1 MDAIGYRA
9 ARPDDAGRIGALHVA
24 SWRETY
30 VGLLPDHLLK
40 GLSADAR
47 AAMWRVVLED
57 PAAHNGTA
65 VFIAESRD
73 RIVGFGACGGQR
85 DDSLRELGFDGEIGA
100 VYVLRSHQGAGVGK
114 MLMRMMARTLLA
126 GGRQAASLWV
136 LRENIGARTFYEHLG
151 GTAVAEKT
159 GEHSGSIRTE
169 LAYGWRDLE
178 ALSG

>member
-9 ARPDDAGRIGALHVA
+9 ARPDDADRIGALHVA

-30 VGLLPDHLLK
+30 AGLLPDHLLE
-40 GLSADAR
+40 GLSAAGR

-65 VFIAESRD
+65 LFVAESGD
-73 RIVGFGACGGQR
+73 AIVGFGACGGQR
-85 DDSLRELGFDGEIGA
+85 DDALKGQGFDGEIGA

-136 LRENIGARTFYEHLG
+136 LRENIGARTFYERLG
-151 GTAVAEKT
+151 GTAVGEKT
-159 GEHSGSIRTE
+159 GEHSGTMRTE
-169 LAYGWRDLE
+169 LAYGWRDLGR
-178 ALSG
+178 LSG